1 MDISPD
7 FIHLFF
13 RQLWRILKIDY
24 PTQKPDNLVKT
35 ANVLPCN
42 TSYLSGWGDDVWL
55 VPRFLGSL
63 SYPADDLNF
72 NNSGR
77 PNLQISTCGLSLL
90 TVFNDRKFVETMQES
105 FSCKQVNNG
114 SKIGRE

>member
-13 RQLWRILKIDY
+13 RQLRRILKIDY
-24 PTQKPDNLVKT
+24 PTQKPENLVKT

-77 PNLQISTCGLSLL
+77 PNLQFRRVALAC
-90 TVFNDRKFVETMQES
+90 
-105 FSCKQVNNG
+105 
-114 SKIGRE
+114 